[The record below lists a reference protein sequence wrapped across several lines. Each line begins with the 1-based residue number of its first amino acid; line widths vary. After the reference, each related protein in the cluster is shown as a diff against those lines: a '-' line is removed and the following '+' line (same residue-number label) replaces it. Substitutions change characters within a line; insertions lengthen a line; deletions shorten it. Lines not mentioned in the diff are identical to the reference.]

1 MTVDKESVMAELAK
15 VIDPEIGV
23 PITDMKLVDRVDIE
37 GDTVEVDYHLTM
49 PFCPPV
55 FATQIGKD
63 IRRRLQTLP
72 GVKTVRVTLK
82 NHYMADF
89 INKEI
94 SK

>member
-1 MTVDKESVMAELAK
+1 LSVDKERIMAELAK

-23 PITDMKLVDRVDIE
+23 PITEMKLVDRVDVK
-37 GDTVEVDYHLTM
+37 GDKVEVEYHLSM

-55 FATQIGKD
+55 FAKKIGED
-63 IRRRLQTLP
+63 IRTRLKGVP
-72 GVKTVRVTLK
+72 GVEVVTVTLK

-94 SK
+94 NK

>member
-1 MTVDKESVMAELAK
+1 MDKESVMTELAK

-72 GVKTVRVTLK
+72 AVKAVRV
-82 NHYMADF
+82 
-89 INKEI
+89 
-94 SK
+94 

>member
-1 MTVDKESVMAELAK
+1 MSVDKDSVMAELAK

-23 PITDMKLVDRVDIE
+23 PITEMKLVDRVE
-37 GDTVEVDYHLTM
+37 VKGDTVEVDYHLSM

-55 FATQIGKD
+55 FATKIGKE
-63 IRRRLQTLP
+63 IRSRVQALP
-72 GVKTVRVTLK
+72 GVKAVRVTLK

>member
-1 MTVDKESVMAELAK
+1 MGVDKQTIMAELGK
-15 VIDPEIGV
+15 VIDPEIGM
-23 PITDMKLVDRVDIE
+23 PITEMKLVDRVEIK
-37 GDTVEVDYHLTM
+37 GDAVEVDYHLTM

-55 FATQIGKD
+55 FATKIGQD
-63 IRRRLQTLP
+63 IRSRVQALP
-72 GVKTVRVTLK
+72 GVKTVKVTLK

>member
-1 MTVDKESVMAELAK
+1 MSVDKESVMAELAK

-23 PITDMKLVDRVDIE
+23 PITDMKLVDRVDTE

-72 GVKTVRVTLK
+72 GVKVVRVTLK

>member
-1 MTVDKESVMAELAK
+1 MSLDKESVMAELAK

-23 PITDMKLVDRVDIE
+23 PITDMKLVDRVDIK

-72 GVKTVRVTLK
+72 GVKAVRITLK